1 VSTAAANSW
10 PPPKPRI
17 RRAVAI
23 PSSAFSPLR
32 EPARTLHAAFLARAL
47 AIFRVEEV
55 LVYREGGVPCTY
67 LEKILAALE
76 VPQYL
81 RRYLVPLERTYRYL
95 GLAPP
100 LAAPSHQLMHE
111 NLPLREGVVVKAL
124 GGVAE
129 VDAGLDK
136 PVVVEGRFSVGDRVT
151 LRREGSRWVVT
162 DRGSLSVYW
171 GYRVRS
177 YGSLKEVLELSRGRY
192 LIVFT
197 SRRGEPLQSVAD
209 RLKRDAEAAGG
220 LLLVYGTWDKGV
232 QEIAEEEGL
241 NLGAFSPY
249 LVNVAVNQGT
259 RTIRTEEAVLISL
272 SLVNY
277 LLH

>member
-1 VSTAAANSW
+1 M
-10 PPPKPRI
+10 
-17 RRAVAI
+17 
-23 PSSAFSPLR
+23 
-32 EPARTLHAAFLARAL
+32 ARAL

-55 LVYREGGVPCTY
+55 LIYKERGVPCTY
-67 LEKILAALE
+67 LEKILTALE

-100 LAAPSHQLMHE
+100 LAAPSHQLKHE
-111 NLPLREGVVVKAL
+111 NLPLREGIVVKASR
-124 GGVAE
+124 GVAE
-129 VDAGLDK
+129 VYAGLDENII
-136 PVVVEGRFSVGDRVT
+136 VEGNFSAGDRVT
-151 LRREGSRWVVT
+151 LRREGSRWVAA
-162 DRGSLSVYW
+162 DRDTLDVYW

-177 YGSLKEVLELSRGRY
+177 YGSLKEALERSKGRY
-192 LIVFT
+192 LVVFT

-241 NLGAFSPY
+241 DLSAFSPY

-277 LLH
+277 LLP

>member
-1 VSTAAANSW
+1 MAASPW
-10 PPPKPRI
+10 PPPRPRV

-23 PSSAFSPLR
+23 PSSALSPLR

-55 LVYREGGVPCTY
+55 LVYREGGVPCAY
-67 LEKILAALE
+67 LEKILTALE

-100 LAAPSHQLMHE
+100 LAAPSHQLRHE
-111 NLPLREGVVVKAL
+111 DLPFREGVVVRASR
-124 GGVAE
+124 GVAE

-136 PVVVEGRFSVGDRVT
+136 PVVIEGRFSAGDRVT
-151 LRREGSRWVVT
+151 LRREGSRWVVA
-162 DRGSLSVYW
+162 DRDSLGVYW

-177 YGSLKEVLELSRGRY
+177 CSSLREALELSKGRY
-192 LIVFT
+192 LVVFT
-197 SRRGEPLQSVAD
+197 SRRGEPLQSVAE

-232 QEIAEEEGL
+232 QEIAEREGIS
-241 NLGAFSPY
+241 LGDFSPY

-272 SLVNY
+272 SLINY
-277 LLH
+277 LLS

>member
-1 VSTAAANSW
+1 
-10 PPPKPRI
+10 
-17 RRAVAI
+17 
-23 PSSAFSPLR
+23 
-32 EPARTLHAAFLARAL
+32 LHAAFLARAL

-55 LVYREGGVPCTY
+55 LIYKEGGVPCKY
-67 LEKILAALE
+67 LEKILTALE

-81 RRYLVPLERTYRYL
+81 RRYLVPLEETYRYL

-100 LAAPSHQLMHE
+100 LAVPSHQLRHE
-111 NLPLREGVVVKAL
+111 DLPFREGVVVRASR
-124 GGVAE
+124 GVAE
-129 VDAGLDK
+129 VDAGLDNL
-136 PVVVEGRFSVGDRVT
+136 VVVEGSFSAGDRVT
-151 LRREGSRWVVT
+151 LKREGSRWVIA
-162 DRGSLSVYW
+162 DRDSLGVYW

-177 YGSLKEVLELSRGRY
+177 YGSLGEVLARSKGRY

-197 SRRGEPLQSVAD
+197 SRRGEPLQRVAD
-209 RLKRDAEAAGG
+209 SLKRDAEAAGG
-220 LLLVYGTWDKGV
+220 LLLVYGTWDKGL

-241 NLGAFSPY
+241 DLSAFSPY

-277 LLH
+277 LLP